1 MVALFDHLHYPI
13 ELLFSLSIGLVLL
26 SRHVFFL
33 IEVAVAVF
41 LLLPVVVFAEGDLV
55 LKGFLVS

>member
-1 MVALFDHLHYPI
+1 MVALFNHLHYPI
-13 ELLFSLSIGLVLL
+13 ELLFSLSIGLILL
-26 SRHVFFL
+26 SWHIFLL

-41 LLLPVVVFAEGDLV
+41 LLLPVVVFAESDLV